1 MSEVKIDP
9 TSIPDPRVI
18 PTLPVAVAGRM
29 LGLSRDSAYRAVRR
43 GEIPSIRLGR
53 RIVVPTA
60 GLLAMLGIGDI

>member
-1 MSEVKIDP
+1 MTEILIDLTP
-9 TSIPDPRVI
+9 IPDPRVT
-18 PTLPVAVAGRM
+18 PTLPVPVAGGF